1 MTLTGIELLQK
12 IKDDEIKENSEF
24 KIRISEENT
33 WSEKIR
39 YEENDLVFRENI
51 ITNEEG
57 NMYGRT
63 IFNLWNLKSILE
75 MKFELIEENKEIEEL
90 KKALNKLNETF
101 DKAYN
106 KLIKESE
113 EK

>member
-1 MTLTGIELLQK
+1 MTGIELLQK
-12 IKDDEIKENSEF
+12 IKDNKIKEGTKLMSKNEF
-24 KIRISEENT
+24 WFQLVYTVKKDKKNIRIE
-33 WSEKIR
+33 
-39 YEENDLVFRENI
+39 
-51 ITNEEG
+51 NEEG
-57 NMYGRT
+57 EELKAS
-63 IFNLWNLKSILE
+63 NLLDDDFD
-75 MKFELIEENKEIEEL
+75 FEVIDNKEENREIEEL

>member
-1 MTLTGIELLQK
+1 MKIIDILNKINNDEEVPKKVKFDGDIFTYNTGRKEYERTVGKCFKETLLFRVMNTHF
-12 IKDDEIKENSEF
+12 IKD
-24 KIRISEENT
+24 
-33 WSEKIR
+33 
-39 YEENDLVFRENI
+39 LL
-51 ITNEEG
+51 
-57 NMYGRT
+57 RT
-63 IFNLWNLKSILE
+63 E
-75 MKFELIEENKEIEEL
+75 VEVIEENKEIEEL